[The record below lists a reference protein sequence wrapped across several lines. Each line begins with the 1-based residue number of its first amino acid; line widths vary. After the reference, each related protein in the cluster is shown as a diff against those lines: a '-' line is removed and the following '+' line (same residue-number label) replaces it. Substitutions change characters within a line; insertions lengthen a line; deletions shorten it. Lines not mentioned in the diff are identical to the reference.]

1 MRVKTSAPAASWWF
15 LIVLLC
21 TVGRPLS
28 RYLLAVVPVMFW
40 TLGFRVALAWNWL
53 TLALEK
59 LLVRRLE
66 P

>member
-28 RYLLAVVPVMFW
+28 RYLLPVIPVMFW
-40 TLGFRVALAWNWL
+40 TLGSAVALAWGWL
-53 TLALEK
+53 TAALEK

>member
-1 MRVKTSAPAASWWF
+1 MRAKTSAPAASWWF

-28 RYLLAVVPVMFW
+28 RYLLPVVPLMFW
-40 TLGFRVALAWNWL
+40 TLGSAVALAWGSL
-53 TLALEK
+53 TAALEK